1 MFCPPLKSYWKN
13 PLTPNN
19 AIDNHV
25 WLSEPR
31 LVSALV
37 NIVEIR
43 ISTEGSCK
51 MNKAY
56 PFNRLYDPNETEIKE
71 KNSQEPYKTDSNN
84 DIGEGC
90 TS

>member
-1 MFCPPLKSYWKN
+1 
-13 PLTPNN
+13 
-19 AIDNHV
+19 
-25 WLSEPR
+25 
-31 LVSALV
+31 
-37 NIVEIR
+37 
-43 ISTEGSCK
+43 